1 MRIHAFS
8 PDDIPEIVGFWNR
21 SFSHERLFVPLT
33 EELFRARIL
42 GRAAFRPE
50 AMRTARVG
58 GDIVGIGH
66 ASRKG
71 REGFL
76 SLLYVAPQFRR
87 RGIGSRLLD
96 ELEEWWG
103 ALPRVRAGAV
113 IFDPIYGVDFDDR
126 RTWGGPRMP
135 YWGASEGLAPL
146 ACDVETRNFMV
157 RRGFVSADA
166 DYSMLVC
173 GLRTRD
179 EDTLNRRERFN
190 IGGRDYEIRVVE
202 NSSVRQKSY
211 RFEVPHRACQL
222 RVGARAL
229 GECMWFAF
237 DEDMA
242 IIYDFYLLPEG
253 RGKGLGRAVLLRCL
267 ADIKDAGLDQ
277 CDLTTGSRRNA
288 RAVKI
293 YRMAGFRVERVWQPY
308 ARGDV

>member
-1 MRIHAFS
+1 MRTDAFS
-8 PDDIPEIVGFWNR
+8 PDDVSEIVAFWNR
-21 SFSHERLFVPLT
+21 SFSHQRLFAPLT
-33 EELFRARIL
+33 EELFRARVM

-50 AMRTARVG
+50 GMRIARVG

-76 SLLYVAPQFRR
+76 SLLYVVPEFRR
-87 RGIGSRLLD
+87 QGIGGRLLD
-96 ELEEWWG
+96 ELDERWG
-103 ALPRVRAGAV
+103 ALPRLRAGAV

-146 ACDVETRNFMV
+146 ANDLETRDFLV
-157 RRGFVSADA
+157 KRGFVPEDA
-166 DYSMLVC
+166 YYSMLIR
-173 GLRTRD
+173 GLRTRS
-179 EDTLNRRERFN
+179 EDVLNRRERFN
-190 IGGRDYEIRVVE
+190 IGGREYEIRVVE
-202 NSSVRQKSY
+202 NSSVRQKPY

-222 RVGARAL
+222 WAGGRAL

-237 DEDMA
+237 DDDIA
-242 IIYDFYLLPEG
+242 VIYDFYLLPEG